1 MFNKITCNKKILTSL
16 ILVGTL
22 SIGAGIGTY
31 AAFTAKV
38 KSVNNKIE
46 TVTYTINN
54 KVGEQ
59 KFELFTLNDAV
70 PGSVESLKPLRAEV
84 TGNKSM
90 KINPELIL
98 TVKKRSIVDNELS
111 ETATPLVLDTESD
124 KAKYFEINTVVKF
137 GDETIFD
144 SKGEFLPIKDLM
156 DAINNSE
163 TKELSKNG
171 TFIIEQGEVR
181 INSSAENDYQGASVE
196 AELNLTTEDL
206 VASK

>member
-1 MFNKITCNKKILTSL
+1 MVNSIKLNKKILTSL
-16 ILVGTL
+16 VLIASL
-22 SIGAGIGTY
+22 SIGAGFGTY
-31 AAFTAKV
+31 AAFTSKV
-38 KSVNNKIE
+38 KSTNNKIE
-46 TVTYTINN
+46 AVTYTINN

-59 KFELFTLNDAV
+59 TFELFKLNDAI
-70 PGSVESLKPLRAEV
+70 PGSVANLKPLRAEV

-98 TVKKRSIVDNELS
+98 TVKKRSIVNNELS
-111 ETATPLVLDTESD
+111 EVATPLILDTESN
-124 KAKYFEINTVVKF
+124 KANCFEINTVVKF
-137 GDETIFD
+137 GDKVIFN
-144 SKGEFLPIKDLM
+144 SNGQFLPIKDFM

-163 TKELSKNG
+163 TIELSKYG